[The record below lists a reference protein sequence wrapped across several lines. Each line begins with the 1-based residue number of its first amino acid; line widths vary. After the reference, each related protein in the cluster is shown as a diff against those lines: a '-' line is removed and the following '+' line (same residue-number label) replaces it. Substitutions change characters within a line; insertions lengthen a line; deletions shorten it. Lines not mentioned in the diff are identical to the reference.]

1 MGKEET
7 IGKEYEDLWADP
19 KKIKRHNHHVA
30 LGWHLGF
37 YENGVKSYNE
47 AVINMNNYVGKL
59 LNITDS
65 SSRILDAGC
74 GVGATTIHLAAQ
86 YPNCHFFG
94 ITLSEN
100 ELAYAEEI
108 KAKYKLAN
116 ATFFRQS
123 YHHTEFPSGSFDGVF
138 ALESACYADENSF
151 LKEMKRLLKEN
162 GRLAV
167 IDFFRKYD
175 VDNRYI
181 KAIVTTILK
190 ERKYVRRRTI
200 STFKEQLTH
209 LKFTQITS
217 TDLLQTGN
225 VKWFFVYGFLFQ
237 YLFKRLLVET
247 KENIRKKKTHSFLSI
262 GLFLHRFFFR
272 MVILLLTRPRYYA
285 ITAVKSHF

>member
-1 MGKEET
+1 MGKEEA

-19 KKIKRHNHHVA
+19 KKIKRHNRHVT

-37 YENGVKSYNE
+37 YEHGVKSYNE

-59 LNITDS
+59 LNITDN

-94 ITLSEN
+94 ITLSKN
-100 ELAYAEEI
+100 ELAYAEKL
-108 KAKYKLAN
+108 KAKYKLTN
-116 ATFFRQS
+116 TTFFQQS
-123 YHHTEFPSGSFDGVF
+123 YYYTKFPSRYFDGVF
-138 ALESACYADENSF
+138 ALESACYANEKLF
-151 LKEMKRLLKEN
+151 LKEMKRILKEN
-162 GRLAV
+162 GKLVV
-167 IDFFRKYD
+167 IDFFRTCD

-181 KAIVTTILK
+181 RAIVTTILK
-190 ERKYVRRRTI
+190 EQNYVGRRTI
-200 STFKEQLTH
+200 FTFKEQLTH

-225 VKWFFVYGFLFQ
+225 VKWYFVYGFLFQ
-237 YLFKRLLVET
+237 YLFKHLLEET

-262 GLFLHRFFFR
+262 GIFLYRFFFR
-272 MVILLLTRPRYYA
+272 MIILLLTRTRYYA
-285 ITAVKSHF
+285 ITAVKSHS